1 MPFLGPALAIWITLA
16 VVGLAY
22 YFVFIVRS
30 GPASGSVEPTRRT
43 ESPRWAEPARN
54 PVPGYGSTSSTSSTS
69 YDMEAFPDEQWRREA
84 G

>member
-43 ESPRWAEPARN
+43 ESTRWARAGPK
-54 PVPGYGSTSSTSSTS
+54 PG
-69 YDMEAFPDEQWRREA
+69 A
-84 G
+84 GLRLDLLDLL